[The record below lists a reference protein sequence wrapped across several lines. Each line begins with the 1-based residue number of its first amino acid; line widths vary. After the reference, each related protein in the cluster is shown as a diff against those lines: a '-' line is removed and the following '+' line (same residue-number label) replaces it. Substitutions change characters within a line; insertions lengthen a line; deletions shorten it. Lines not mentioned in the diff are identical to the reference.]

1 MAQKEDYVKYV
12 NMAKKLINKYGTEL
26 EVVMGL
32 NAGDPDAP
40 YQRAPQDPLEP
51 DPVQTYRTIGVIMP
65 PVRGIYFQG
74 TRFGFHGTF
83 DNDMITDKLSCFLL
97 PVYDDNGVVID
108 FSEATHI
115 KAKDVSGTN
124 TVRYKVYFSDTMKP
138 ADKVI
143 LFSFGL
149 GR

>member
-1 MAQKEDYVKYV
+1 MAKKEDYVKYV

-32 NAGDPDAP
+32 NIGDTDAP
-40 YQRAPQDPLEP
+40 YNYTPP
-51 DPVQTYRTIGVIMP
+51 DPDEEKPLTYKTIGVIMP

-74 TRFGFHGTF
+74 TRFGFHSTF
-83 DNDMITDKLSCFLL
+83 DDDVMTDKLSCFLL
-97 PVYDDNGVVID
+97 PVYDDNGAIID

>member
-1 MAQKEDYVKYV
+1 MAKKEDYVKYV
-12 NMAKKLINKYGTEL
+12 NMAKKLITKYGTEL
-26 EVVMGL
+26 EVIMGL
-32 NAGDPDAP
+32 NAGDDDAP
-40 YQRAPQDPLEP
+40 YKRTPPEP
-51 DPVQTYRTIGVIMP
+51 DEPDKIMSYKTIGVVMP

-83 DNDMITDKLSCFLL
+83 DKDVMTDKLSCFLL
-97 PVYDDNGVVID
+97 PVYDDNGDIID

-115 KAKDVSGTN
+115 KAKDVSGNN

-143 LFSFGL
+143 MFSFGL